1 MLRDVSQQI
10 KRRKKR
16 TLSEIF
22 KERVLK
28 IIRTQNSFLVPEIT
42 PVISCDFHS
51 CTFTCAF
58 EKRRESESRGPPGN
72 VTLGRALQHA
82 HQLQLKKRK
91 ANTPVRT

>member
-1 MLRDVSQQI
+1 MRDVSQQI
-10 KRRKKR
+10 KRRKKNPLR
-16 TLSEIF
+16 NLQRASHED
-22 KERVLK
+22 
-28 IIRTQNSFLVPEIT
+28 NSDSKLFLVPEIT

-58 EKRRESESRGPPGN
+58 EKRRESESRGTPGN